1 MGPPGR
7 RPGTAVSCIPTG
19 WCIGGSWNVTSHNGN
34 RVTGA
39 DIRAKL
45 SHPVVDADGHMIETT
60 FAVLD
65 FVKQV
70 GGSKIAQRY
79 EKALRHDDT
88 GSSRRAVWVGNS
100 GPASIDRAT
109 AMLPKL
115 LRARLDEAGIDF
127 AVVYGTLALSVLR
140 IDDNELRPVVYRAMN
155 TMYADMF
162 TGLSDRLTP
171 VALIPMH
178 TPEEAVAE
186 LDFAIKALGLKAIV
200 MNTMIERPA
209 PQVVKEAPHLA
220 QYSMVPESPAIDT
233 GDTYDPVWAK
243 CVELGVAPSCHNSF
257 RGRGSTHGSPTNYVF
272 NSLGSFAQGSE
283 YFCRALFFGGV
294 PKRFPTLKFAFLE
307 GGAGWAAQLYNS
319 LFEYWEKRNLE
330 ALREN
335 LDPTK
340 LDVDLLVD
348 MFEKYGNDY
357 LTPDRIREDPHQPIS
372 SQLFVPPEEVNDFA
386 ATGISKPE
394 DIRDIFNTNFYF
406 GSEAD
411 DRMTAVAFDTKLNH
425 YGARLNAILG
435 SDIGHWDVPDMTK
448 VMVEAYEMV
457 EHGFI
462 TEDDFHDLT
471 FGNVVEMHTGM
482 NPDFFK
488 GTVVEDDVEKIKQR
502 LVQPGSIF

>member
-1 MGPPGR
+1 MHHHSP
-7 RPGTAVSCIPTG
+7 
-19 WCIGGSWNVTSHNGN
+19 HL
-34 RVTGA
+34 VTGA

-45 SHPVVDADGHMIETT
+45 NHPVVDADGHMIETT

-70 GGSKIAQRY
+70 GGPEIAGRY
-79 EKALRHDDT
+79 EKVMRGDDA
-88 GSSRRAVWVGNS
+88 GRNRGAVWVGNS

-127 AVVYGTLALSVLR
+127 AVVYGTHALAVLR
-140 IDDNELRPVVYRAMN
+140 LEDDELRPVVYRAMN
-155 TMYADMF
+155 MLYADMF
-162 TGLSDRLTP
+162 QEVSDRLTP

-178 TPEEAVAE
+178 SPEEALAE
-186 LDFAIKALGLKAIV
+186 LDFSITELGLKAIV
-200 MNTMIERPA
+200 MNIVVRRPA
-209 PQVVKEAPHLA
+209 PQVVQEAPHLA
-220 QYSMVPESPAIDT
+220 HYSMAPTSPGIDVG
-233 GDTYDPVWAK
+233 GDYDPVWAK
-243 CVELGVAPSCHNSF
+243 CVDLGVAPSCHNAV

-272 NSLGSFAQGSE
+272 NSLGSFAQGSD

-294 PKRFPTLKFAFLE
+294 PQRFPTLKFAFLE

-330 ALREN
+330 ALSTN
-335 LDPTK
+335 LDPAK
-340 LDVDLLVD
+340 LDVNLLVD

-357 LTPDRIREDPHQPIS
+357 LTPERIRAEPHQPIS

-386 ATGISKPE
+386 LTRVEKPE
-394 DIRDIFNTNFYF
+394 DIRKIFDTNFYF

-425 YGARLNAILG
+425 YGARMNAILG
-435 SDIGHWDVPDMTK
+435 SDIGHWDVPDMTQ

-457 EHGFI
+457 QQGYM
-462 TEDDFHDLT
+462 TEDDFRD
-471 FGNVVEMHTGM
+471 FSFRNVVEMHTGM

-488 GTVVEDDVEKIKQR
+488 GTVVEDAVETFKTER
-502 LVQPGSIF
+502 MA